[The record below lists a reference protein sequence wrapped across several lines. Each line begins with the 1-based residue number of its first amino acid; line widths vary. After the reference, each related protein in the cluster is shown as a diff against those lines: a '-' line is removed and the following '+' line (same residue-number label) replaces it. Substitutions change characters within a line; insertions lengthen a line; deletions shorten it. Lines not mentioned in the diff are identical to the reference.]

1 MVIGESYIAFDP
13 ERKEFRV
20 VIVENNPNQI
30 QAGVGR
36 EDTEKALIQVS
47 YTTTRQEAVN
57 LVTDILTG
65 KARGK
70 TVEHFLFRLPD
81 PYRTKAI
88 TQTDDRLFGRPAK
101 DMVDALTT
109 AFDWGL
115 STEGEEYW
123 IEFVQEYYPDE
134 VEYYDKVAKH
144 ERKFNQN

>member
-1 MVIGESYIAFDP
+1 MAIGESYIAFDP
-13 ERKEFRV
+13 EREEFRV

-30 QAGVGR
+30 QAGVGM
-36 EDTEKALIQVS
+36 EATDKALIHVS
-47 YTTTRQEAVN
+47 YTSTRQEAVN

-65 KARGK
+65 KTRGK

-88 TQTDDRLFGRPAK
+88 TQTDVKLLGIPAK

-115 STEGEEYW
+115 STEGEDYW
-123 IEFVQEYYPDE
+123 ADFVQEYYPDE
-134 VEYYDKVAKH
+134 VEYYERVVKH